1 MIAPGTG
8 YVRLQDFSETTDDE
22 LGEALTKLKAA
33 GMQRLVLDLRDN
45 PGGPLDQAIAV
56 SSRFLKRGQMVVYTR
71 GRVPRTPTRT
81 TAPRRRAATPTC
93 RSSCWS
99 TATAPARRR
108 S

>member
-22 LGEALTKLKAA
+22 LGEALTKLKGG
-33 GMQRLVLDLRDN
+33 GMQRLMLDLRDN

-71 GRVPRTPTRT
+71 GPDPQRRTRT
-81 TAPRRRAATPTC
+81 TTRRGRAATRTC
-93 RSSCWS
+93 R
-99 TATAPARRR
+99 
-108 S
+108 